1 MWNSCSTINYDLSKA
16 INELKGNR
24 SIRQM
29 SRDTGVASSY
39 ISGILKGKYFPS
51 LKIIQRLTSPKSN
64 PQCNTKKIF
73 DLINPYLKSESEK
86 VEIIV
91 FTREGVIQSVQSS
104 LGIKN
109 INVTVVDWDNYT
121 EDNDPDGTEL
131 KAIKKEIARIRKENC
146 MKYVW

>member
-51 LKIIQRLTSPKSN
+51 LKIIQQLTSPKSN

-73 DLINPYLKSESEK
+73 DLINPYLKSEK

-91 FTREGVIQSVQSS
+91 FAREGVIQSVQSS

-109 INVTVVDWDNYT
+109 INVTVVDWDEYN
-121 EDNDPDGTEL
+121 EDNDPEGKGL
-131 KAIKKEIARIRKENC
+131 KEIKKEIADIRRRHK